1 MYHDILDNNPRKANA
16 KQILALLEER
26 Y

>member
-1 MYHDILDNNPRKANA
+1 MHHYILDNNPRKANA
-16 KQILALLEER
+16 KQILALLEEH